1 MLEGTKIG
9 DFLFAVNGTQYDAF
23 GQFVFNTQEI
33 GLNKIGGSLDG
44 QGGLTGEIA
53 ELMVFDSALTNRMSK
68 KIEGYL
74 ALKWG
79 LRDDLPGNHP
89 YKSNNATFGGN
100 QNITFPDVGNQVV
113 STGTIELGAFA
124 NSGLPITYTSSDAT
138 VLSISGRIATIH
150 KDGNVT
156 ITASQAGDNHYTAA
170 ANKTSSFTISKEDQ
184 TITFTS
190 PPDMNKYDDDIQLIA
205 SSSAGLPITFTIN
218 SGPAEILNGTTDV
231 LHIINDTAGFVN
243 ITASQAGNVAYNAA
257 TPVTHTFE
265 INNKEPQSITF
276 VEKGQS
282 GSPLRD
288 IVLGPRPF
296 LIPLEGITGGD
307 SGNPVQVTV
316 TGGTA
321 ASGVRTNVITKPN
334 GKKFLRVL
342 STSSGT
348 VQLTATQNGGL
359 NGGSDYN
366 PATPITREFELR
378 APTLANFKLSMQDHP
393 RYNHFF
399 NRFSSKRTGKVN
411 PATGFNWTPTE
422 IQNAFL
428 SNDGDPEGD
437 GVPTLLEY
445 AWGGDPLGFDTD
457 ERKNKPRKK
466 PLKRGGGNENFNLAF
481 IRRSSAVDPNLSY
494 TVEIS
499 TDMVSWSSSG
509 VTQVSSRSIDGGMEH
524 VVYKIDRAFT
534 QDRNQFMRVNVTSS
548 E

>member
-1 MLEGTKIG
+1 
-9 DFLFAVNGTQYDAF
+9 
-23 GQFVFNTQEI
+23 
-33 GLNKIGGSLDG
+33 
-44 QGGLTGEIA
+44 
-53 ELMVFDSALTNRMSK
+53 MVFDSALTRRMSK

-100 QNITFPDVGNQVV
+100 QSITFPDVGNQVV
-113 STGTIELGAFA
+113 STGSIELGAFA
-124 NSGLPITYTSSDAT
+124 TSGLPITYTSSDDT

-150 KDGNVT
+150 KHGNVT
-156 ITASQAGDNHYTAA
+156 VTASQVGDSHYTAA
-170 ANKTSSFTISKEDQ
+170 ANKTSTFTISKEDQ

-190 PPDMNKYDDDIQLIA
+190 PPDMNKYDADIQLIA

-265 INNKEPQSITF
+265 INNKEPQAITF
-276 VEKGQS
+276 IEKGQP

-296 LIPLEGITGGD
+296 MIPLEGITGGD

-321 ASGVRTNVITKPN
+321 ASGVRTKIITKPN
-334 GKKFLRVL
+334 GKKFLQVL

-348 VQLTATQNGGL
+348 VQLTATQDGGL

-366 PATPITREFELR
+366 PATPITRDFELK
-378 APTLANFKLSMQDHP
+378 APTLANFKAAMLHHP
-393 RYNHFF
+393 KYTPLY
-399 NRFSSKRTGKVN
+399 NRFSSKRTGQIN

-457 ERKNKPRKK
+457 ERKNKPRKQ
-466 PLKRGGGNENFNLAF
+466 PLKRGGGNENFQLAF
-481 IRRSSAVDPNLSY
+481 VRRSSAIDPNLNYS
-494 TVEIS
+494 VEIS

-509 VTQVSSRSIDGGMEH
+509 VTQVHSRSIDGGMEF